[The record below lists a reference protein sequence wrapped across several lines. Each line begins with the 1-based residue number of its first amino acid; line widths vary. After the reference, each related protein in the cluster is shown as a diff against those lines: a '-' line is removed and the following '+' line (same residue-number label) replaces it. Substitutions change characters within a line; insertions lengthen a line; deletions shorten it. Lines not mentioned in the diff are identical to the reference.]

1 MQAPKP
7 GLRLGDTVHL
17 IGSNI
22 LGKVYRIES
31 HADLDGR
38 FWTNIAVEDSL
49 GHRTT
54 FSGLFT
60 DNLIKYEKG
69 K

>member
-1 MQAPKP
+1 MKAPKS
-7 GLRLGDTVHL
+7 GIQLGDLVHL
-17 IGSNI
+17 KGSNV

-49 GHRTT
+49 GHRTI
-54 FSGLFT
+54 FSGVFS
-60 DNLIKYEKG
+60 DNLVKHEGG